1 MIGRYERPIPAAS
14 PERQRRLDLSASESE
29 NLSLREIRCPRC
41 NYLIIKVYSDSIGH
55 IRPKCPKCKAE
66 DTLNLAYFRRQKGIT
81 TYNRASGDDLR
92 SRLPSTVQS
101 RNQWDN
107 HTHFDS
113 TFTVLFCCP
122 LRFVR

>member
-14 PERQRRLDLSASESE
+14 LERQRRLDLSASESE

-66 DTLNLAYFRRQKGIT
+66 DTLNLAYFRRQKGIGKRKN
-81 TYNRASGDDLR
+81 YYK
-92 SRLPSTVQS
+92 
-101 RNQWDN
+101 
-107 HTHFDS
+107 
-113 TFTVLFCCP
+113 
-122 LRFVR
+122 

>member
-14 PERQRRLDLSASESE
+14 PERQQRLDLSTSESE

-66 DTLNLAYFRRQKGIT
+66 DTLNLAHFRRQKGIGKRKN
-81 TYNRASGDDLR
+81 YYK
-92 SRLPSTVQS
+92 
-101 RNQWDN
+101 
-107 HTHFDS
+107 
-113 TFTVLFCCP
+113 
-122 LRFVR
+122 

>member
-55 IRPKCPKCKAE
+55 IRPNAQSVRPKIRSIWHTSVGKKVLE
-66 DTLNLAYFRRQKGIT
+66 
-81 TYNRASGDDLR
+81 SGKIIIN
-92 SRLPSTVQS
+92 SK
-101 RNQWDN
+101 N
-107 HTHFDS
+107 
-113 TFTVLFCCP
+113 
-122 LRFVR
+122 

>member
-14 PERQRRLDLSASESE
+14 LERQRRLDLSASESE

-66 DTLNLAYFRRQKGIT
+66 DTLNLAYFRRQKGIGKRKN
-81 TYNRASGDDLR
+81 YYYK
-92 SRLPSTVQS
+92 
-101 RNQWDN
+101 
-107 HTHFDS
+107 
-113 TFTVLFCCP
+113 
-122 LRFVR
+122 

>member
-14 PERQRRLDLSASESE
+14 PGRQRRLDLSVSESE

-66 DTLNLAYFRRQKGIT
+66 DTLNLAYFRRQKGIGKRKN
-81 TYNRASGDDLR
+81 YYK
-92 SRLPSTVQS
+92 
-101 RNQWDN
+101 
-107 HTHFDS
+107 
-113 TFTVLFCCP
+113 
-122 LRFVR
+122 